1 MSAARPKARIFLGLL
16 VAATLVSGCGDG
28 ERADTGPSEVFAAE
42 VCSEGLLSPD
52 AVRALELLTGGATPF
67 KPPKNV
73 GDVAW
78 VAGVLERGYAK
89 MGGSLGGTVCR
100 ATPAD
105 PKNHHDLSVSFE
117 IEHELTRTG
126 EQTES
131 GKGYYWEY
139 DLGRS
144 ALVLPDGGRLFFD
157 CTSDRLAG
165 PDKAVPIKAS
175 VSLREAPTAADPRAL
190 REANLTIVHS
200 AARAMAKEL
209 GCKDGGGLPE
219 RLVIKEKA
227 APTR

>member
-1 MSAARPKARIFLGLL
+1 MTGAGSKIRVLSGLL
-16 VAATLVSGCGDG
+16 VIGVLVSACSGG
-28 ERADTGPSEVFAAE
+28 EEPDPGPSEVFAAE

-89 MGGSLGGTVCR
+89 IGASLGGTVCR
-100 ATPAD
+100 ATPD
-105 PKNHHDLSVSFE
+105 ERMNYHDLSVSFE
-117 IEHELTRTG
+117 IEHESTRTG
-126 EQTES
+126 EHTES

-139 DLGRS
+139 DLGRN
-144 ALVLPDGGRLFFD
+144 ALVLPDNGRLYFD
-157 CTSDRLAG
+157 CASDRLAG

-175 VSLREAPTAADPRAL
+175 VSLREAPTNVDPRAL
-190 REANLTIVHS
+190 REANLTILHS
-200 AARAMAKEL
+200 AARALAKEM
-209 GCKDGGGLPE
+209 GCKNNGNLPE
-219 RLVIKEKA
+219 QLVIKEKA